1 MSDAPNEC
9 KPAEPALEPVLRAR
23 EASKVLSI
31 SERTLWELTKR
42 GAIECVQV
50 GRSVRY
56 SRKALAAFIERG
68 GAR

>member
-1 MSDAPNEC
+1 MSERQEST
-9 KPAEPALEPVLRAR
+9 EPAVERLLVGR
-23 EASKVLSI
+23 EAAAILAV

-42 GAIECVQV
+42 GVIECVRV

-56 SRKALAAFIERG
+56 SRAALAAFIERG

>member
-1 MSDAPNEC
+1 MSERQATTG
-9 KPAEPALEPVLRAR
+9 PAVERLLVNR
-23 EASKVLSI
+23 EAAAMLSV

-42 GAIECVQV
+42 GVIECVRV

-56 SRKALAAFIERG
+56 SRAALAAFIERG

>member
-1 MSDAPNEC
+1 MRERPQDNG
-9 KPAEPALEPVLRAR
+9 PAIERLLVNR
-23 EASKVLSI
+23 EAAAILAV

-42 GAIECVQV
+42 GVIECVRV

-56 SRKALAAFIERG
+56 SREALGAFNERG

>member
-1 MSDAPNEC
+1 MRERPQDNGPTIERLLVN
-9 KPAEPALEPVLRAR
+9 R
-23 EASKVLSI
+23 EAAAILAV

-42 GAIECVQV
+42 GVIECVRV

-56 SRKALAAFIERG
+56 SREALGAFIERG